1 MNESRARYMCESW
14 TRYMSNIAQLDL
26 LDLCGT
32 SLNIDY
38 LDPIIAYQ
46 DPIIAHQ
53 DPIKAP
59 EGVVYLCNIVIFVLS
74 RNYL

>member
-1 MNESRARYMCESW
+1 MLNM
-14 TRYMSNIAQLDL
+14 
-26 LDLCGT
+26 
-32 SLNIDY
+32 LNIDY

-59 EGVVYLCNIVIFVLS
+59 EGVVNLCNVIIFVLS
-74 RNYL
+74 RNFSW

>member
-1 MNESRARYMCESW
+1 
-14 TRYMSNIAQLDL
+14 MSNIAYLDL

-38 LDPIIAYQ
+38 L

-59 EGVVYLCNIVIFVLS
+59 EGVVYLCNIIIFVLS
-74 RNYL
+74 RICLW